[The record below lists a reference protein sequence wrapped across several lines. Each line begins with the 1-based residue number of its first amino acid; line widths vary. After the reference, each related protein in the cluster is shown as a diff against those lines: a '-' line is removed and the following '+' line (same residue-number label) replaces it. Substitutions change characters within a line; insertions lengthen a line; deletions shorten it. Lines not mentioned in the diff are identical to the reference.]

1 MIRHIQDPEHPNTLE
16 ELSVLYLEGIKITKP
31 NMVHIQFTPTIPT
44 CGMVTLIGL
53 MIRVKLL
60 RSLPAT
66 YKVDLMIEKGK
77 HELEF
82 EVNKQ
87 LNDKERVI
95 AALEQPRLLAMVNNG
110 LREAERGAESYLDLL
125 KMSNF

>member
-1 MIRHIQDPEHPNTLE
+1 
-16 ELSVLYLEGIKITKP
+16 
-31 NMVHIQFTPTIPT
+31 
-44 CGMVTLIGL
+44 
-53 MIRVKLL
+53 
-60 RSLPAT
+60 
-66 YKVDLMIEKGK
+66 MIEKGK
-77 HELEF
+77 HEQEF

-110 LREAERGAESYLDLL
+110 LREAERDADNYISLL

>member
-1 MIRHIQDPEHPNTLE
+1 
-16 ELSVLYLEGIKITKP
+16 
-31 NMVHIQFTPTIPT
+31 
-44 CGMVTLIGL
+44 MVTLIGL

-60 RSLPAT
+60 RSLPST

-77 HELEF
+77 HEQEI

-95 AALEQPRLLAMVNNG
+95 AALEQPRLLTMVNNG
-110 LREAERGAESYLDLL
+110 LREAERGAESYITLM